1 MSKHYCTC
9 THRYGVPMCIFEV
22 KNARR
27 TGKEQKWKAQVM
39 DRPGMPLNAS
49 CLVLV
54 ICEFFGEKV
63 RIEEA
68 DTIT

>member
-1 MSKHYCTC
+1 MY
-9 THRYGVPMCIFEV
+9 IFEV